1 MGITRNTMKDKY
13 GKVSIQN
20 IQYRPEEDIE
30 EGRNWYYL
38 RSRYSIRYEYEEV
51 VKNILS
57 YVIT

>member
-1 MGITRNTMKDKY
+1 MGITRNTTKDKY

-51 VKNILS
+51 VKNILP

>member
-51 VKNILS
+51 VKNILP